1 MVSQLLNEG
10 KRGQGHHQQKGKEY
24 QVAVL
29 EALARRLLD
38 AVQDPVGC
46 KVEQDGRKG
55 EIQDFHARSL
65 PKSSVKQHQKYNS
78 YTTRHVFEVCIC
90 PDEDLRGIY
99 LMEIKV
105 RVLLD
110 L

>member
-10 KRGQGHHQQKGKEY
+10 KRGQGHHQQKSKEY

-29 EALARRLLD
+29 EAFSRRQLD
-38 AVQDPVGC
+38 AVQDPVGRE
-46 KVEQDGRKG
+46 VEQDGRKG

-65 PKSSVKQHQKYNS
+65 PKSPVKQHQKYNI
-78 YTTRHVFEVCIC
+78 YTTRYVFEVCIS

-105 RVLLD
+105 RGLLE